1 MRHRFK
7 AFFATLWKHQWAVVG
22 ILAVAAFVLGLVGL
36 HRHTDGS
43 KWSWPAAIYF
53 SLRLFGFNYDLSA
66 QEPDLNPYA
75 QGNWQ
80 LWAASFLAP
89 LSTALAVVKAVAQSV
104 ASRIDLWRVSCW
116 EKHAV
121 VCGAGERGHH
131 LALSLRREN
140 KKVVVVDEKED
151 LDSLKQLR
159 DEGVIAIR
167 GNVTDPATLAAAR
180 VDSAAIV
187 VALTPSVEANLE
199 VVLAASQRKK
209 SLSAQAFAYA
219 PRAFATMFESQ
230 KPFWRDHGAAD
241 APSVECGFFDHNAT
255 AARVLVHNHAPD
267 LGPTLFREQRGAHI
281 LVAGDGEVISELL
294 GVLIAQCQFTG
305 PHLPHIT
312 LLTVDEDAIARGFPI
327 HHPQRSLVV
336 DLHTELMSMSRMLR
350 VSIDSLAT
358 GVESRPFDMAF
369 VACREDG
376 DTLSV
381 ATNLAQQGAVVRS
394 VIAGL
399 APSTALERKFEQYF
413 GNAQPLE
420 GVVVYNL
427 LTLGCEARDVVRQ
440 ELDRKAR
447 LIHEDYYEKQILKG
461 KKHGERLA
469 MYHWPSLRGDI
480 RESNRSQA
488 DHDAIKRGIL
498 RLSRT
503 EETIESIAEAE
514 HRRWMA
520 ERMVSGWRFAATSC
534 ETKRL
539 HSNMV
544 PYAELTEDIRDWD
557 RNAVRNVA
565 SGSCE

>member
-1 MRHRFK
+1 MNHRVK
-7 AFFATLWKHQWAVVG
+7 EFFATLWKHQWAVVG
-22 ILAVAAFVLGLVGL
+22 ILAATAFVLGLAGL
-36 HRHTDGS
+36 HAEIKG
-43 KWSWPAAIYF
+43 KGWSWPAAVYF
-53 SLRLFGFNYDLSA
+53 SLRLFGFNYDLTDA
-66 QEPDLNPYA
+66 GENPYA

-80 LWAASFLAP
+80 LWLASFLAP
-89 LSTALAVVKAVAQSV
+89 ASTALAVVKAVAQSV
-104 ASRIDLWRVSCW
+104 ASRIDLWRVSRW
-116 EKHAV
+116 KKHAV

-131 LALSLRREN
+131 LALSLRKEGRQ
-140 KKVVVVDEKED
+140 VVVVDENED
-151 LDSLKQLR
+151 LDTLKQLR
-159 DEGVIAIR
+159 SEGVIAIR
-167 GNVTDPATLAAAR
+167 GNVTDSAALAAAR

-209 SLSAQAFAYA
+209 GLSVQAFAYA

-230 KPFWRDHGAAD
+230 KPFWRDHGTAD
-241 APSVECGFFDHNAT
+241 RQSVECGFFDHNAT
-255 AARVLVHNHAPD
+255 AARVLVHNHAPN
-267 LGPTLFREQRGAHI
+267 LGPTLLREQRGARI
-281 LVAGDGEVISELL
+281 LVAGDGEVVPELL

-312 LLTVDEDAIARGFPI
+312 LLTVDEDAIARGFPM

-336 DLHTELMSMSRMLR
+336 DLQTNLMSMSRMLR

-381 ATNLAQQGAVVRS
+381 ATNLAQQEAVAGT

-399 APSTALERKFEQYF
+399 APSTALEGKFERYF
-413 GNAQPLE
+413 GNAQPLK
-420 GVVVYNL
+420 GVIVYNL

-440 ELDRKAR
+440 ELDKRAR
-447 LIHEDYYEKQILKG
+447 LIHEDYYDKQILKG

-469 MYHWPSLRGDI
+469 MHDWPSLRGDF
-480 RESNRSQA
+480 RDSNRSQA
-488 DHDAIKRGIL
+488 DHDAIKKRIL
-498 RLSRT
+498 RLSQT
-503 EETIESIAEAE
+503 EETIESLAEAE

-520 ERMVSGWRFAATSC
+520 ERIVSGWRFAPTTC
-534 ETKRL
+534 EMKRL

-544 PYAELTEDIRDWD
+544 PYDELSEDIRDWD
-557 RNAVRNVA
+557 RNAVTNAA
-565 SGSCE
+565 SSSGE